1 MRQSPRR
8 PKLGQHFLRDE
19 AVARRI
25 ANSLAMEADDLAVE
39 IGAGR
44 GALTRLLSAGGQRLT
59 AIEIDPALAAALRTE
74 YQDEPHVEILEQD
87 VLSVSVEDL
96 CRRRGAALCC
106 VFGNLPYY
114 ITSPILHHLCA
125 ARASIRQM
133 ALLMQLEVARRVTA
147 APGRREYGYL
157 SVAVQS
163 ASHPRVAFEV
173 PPGAFA
179 PPPKVDSALVVF
191 EMIPPRSG
199 WEDERRAAFLE
210 FAGRCFGHKRKSL
223 ANNLA
228 PFFHRSRIEAGV
240 QALALAPFVRA
251 EQLSVKCLAN
261 LFESL
266 EP

>member
-8 PKLGQHFLRDE
+8 PRLGQHFLRDE

-25 ANSLAMEADDLAVE
+25 AGSLPIEADDLVVE
-39 IGAGR
+39 IGAGH
-44 GALTRLLSAGGQRLT
+44 GALTHLLSAGGQRLS
-59 AIEIDPALAAALRTE
+59 AIEIDPALAAALRAG
-74 YQDEPHVEILEQD
+74 YQDNPSVEILEQD
-87 VLSVSVEDL
+87 VLSVSIEDL

-114 ITSPILHHLCA
+114 ITSPILHRLCA
-125 ARASIRQM
+125 ARSTIRRM

-147 APGRREYGYL
+147 SPGRREYGYL

-163 ASHPRVAFEV
+163 ASRPRIAFDV

-191 EMIPPRSG
+191 EVIPPRSG
-199 WEDERRAAFLE
+199 WDDDRRAAFLE

-228 PFFHRSRIEAGV
+228 PFFDRSQIEPV
-240 QALALAPFVRA
+240 MQALSLAPFVRA
-251 EQLSVKCLAN
+251 EQLSVESLAN

-266 EP
+266 QP